1 MVKIIHILSE
11 YFNIKWDFDNSVSM
25 PFKDK
30 DNDRILYV
38 DKYGRIL
45 DEKKRIIE
53 GLTLVDMLSETI
65 KVEKC

>member
-1 MVKIIHILSE
+1 MVKIINILSE

-38 DKYGRIL
+38 DKYGSIL

>member
-1 MVKIIHILSE
+1 MVKIINILSE
-11 YFNIKWDFDNSVSM
+11 YFNIKWDFGNSVSM

-30 DNDRILYV
+30 DNGRILYV

>member
-1 MVKIIHILSE
+1 MVKIINILSE

-45 DEKKRIIE
+45 DEKKRILE

>member
-1 MVKIIHILSE
+1 MVKIINILSE